1 MKPRTEAQRQA
12 ARINGSKSRGPVTDE
27 GKEISSG
34 NAVKHGLRSEK
45 ILPEAERPVYR
56 GRRDAYVEAESEPP
70 GPRRLNLLEAL
81 AMATVQVE
89 IACSIRNASAERR
102 AKQIVEQDQAEL
114 FGLFEAAL
122 ARYRSGPSIEA
133 FEELSRT
140 PAGCEF
146 ISRQWAEIGR
156 DISQVSDAQPLPI
169 ELRDRLLAATASIN
183 DGPGRIRAM
192 EAIGEW
198 ERSPKLPKHAIIGLC
213 HQWMTY
219 WDRLADHCDEELR
232 KKQELRLIEAQ
243 ADTSDEGARQ
253 HRYMQSAIHT
263 VLQLNKTLD
272 AEHDR
277 EWRRRWKEARDDRRE
292 VASSEVV
299 EARAAHSKKRAS
311 LPNEPGAS
319 QVLEEETVAM
329 ASGGIPSS
337 AWASESPEGL
347 AVSIEPQGLS
357 HAHKDEGMPPGAL
370 SPLLPNEPG
379 ASQVF
384 YRIAIASGRAISAD
398 S

>member
-1 MKPRTEAQRQA
+1 MR
-12 ARINGSKSRGPVTDE
+12 SL
-27 GKEISSG
+27 
-34 NAVKHGLRSEK
+34 LR
-45 ILPEAERPVYR
+45 
-56 GRRDAYVEAESEPP
+56 
-70 GPRRLNLLEAL
+70 
-81 AMATVQVE
+81 
-89 IACSIRNASAERR
+89 
-102 AKQIVEQDQAEL
+102 
-114 FGLFEAAL
+114 
-122 ARYRSGPSIEA
+122 
-133 FEELSRT
+133 
-140 PAGCEF
+140 
-146 ISRQWAEIGR
+146 
-156 DISQVSDAQPLPI
+156 
-169 ELRDRLLAATASIN
+169 
-183 DGPGRIRAM
+183 
-192 EAIGEW
+192 
-198 ERSPKLPKHAIIGLC
+198 

-347 AVSIEPQGLS
+347 AVSIEPQAVACPARTRGCHLGFTPSLPNEPGASQAFPRRGLRAKEGPGWHPRPRGHARARKGWPWPIEPQGLS